1 MTIDITFYK
10 ENTDP
15 ESEAAI
21 ELSEDLYKNLA
32 DHKNLIGWVIE
43 QLEAEGIKCQ
53 RTTGND
59 SRGDILYFNPEDEP
73 KVKEIVQK
81 INKNHNS

>member
-1 MTIDITFYK
+1 MTDQ
-10 ENTDP
+10 TD
-15 ESEAAI
+15 EDKMI
-21 ELSEDLYKNLA
+21 ERLTV
-32 DHKNLIGWVIE
+32 HKNLIGWVIE